1 MGTGPRSDF
10 LFVQPSVVSG
20 LARLLDLWATF
31 DAYNVSRSPHE
42 ADARALRADWR
53 VTGQD
58 LADAMARTPEPE
70 PVQADLFAAD
80 PR

>member
-1 MGTGPRSDF
+1 MGTGPQSDF

-20 LARLLDLWATF
+20 LARLLDLLATF

-42 ADARALRADWR
+42 ADARALRSDWQ

-58 LADAMARTPEPE
+58 IADAMARTPEPG
-70 PVQADLFAAD
+70 PVHAELFAA
-80 PR
+80 P